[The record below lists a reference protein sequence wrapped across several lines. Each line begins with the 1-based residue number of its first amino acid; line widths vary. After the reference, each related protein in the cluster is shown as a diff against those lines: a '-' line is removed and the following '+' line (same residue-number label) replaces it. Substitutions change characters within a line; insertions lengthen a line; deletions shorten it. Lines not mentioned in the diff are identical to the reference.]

1 MISLLFIF
9 ACSEKPQDTG
19 TAPPV
24 DPTTE
29 VSTEP
34 AAEPSTEPSSEP
46 GNEPSTEPTTEPST
60 EPSAEPGNE
69 PDPNTTTLTQSGGCG
84 DYFAYVANPE
94 DTVTLQIY
102 GFGLA
107 EQAHLEGGPIT
118 VSYAINPE
126 TDDIQPVI
134 KFKEG
139 ERLNYDSCND
149 ALDPNMMP
157 VIAVERT
164 AISGTVTITVT
175 PTGEATEWGG
185 FPATI
190 DIDIQNMDLLSPEL
204 IPGVFIETLSFSA
217 DIGWLPG

>member
-1 MISLLFIF
+1 MISFLLFF
-9 ACSEKPQDTG
+9 ACSEKQQDT
-19 TAPPV
+19 
-24 DPTTE
+24 
-29 VSTEP
+29 STEP
-34 AAEPSTEPSSEP
+34 ATEPSSELE
-46 GNEPSTEPTTEPST
+46 N

-69 PDPNTTTLTQSGGCG
+69 PNLNTTTLTQSGGCG

-94 DTVTLQIY
+94 DTATLQIY

-118 VSYAINPE
+118 VVYTINPE

-134 KFKEG
+134 TFKEG

-149 ALDPNMMP
+149 ALDPNLMP
-157 VIAVERT
+157 VVAVERT